1 MEIALALAITIAVLA
16 FIIVIILAVI
26 LYHQMLLINEVNK
39 RLLLMTKESIEK
51 ERLTMEELQ
60 DMIHVNMDQ
69 GPVPPV
75 VKEGEEPGALGDAP
89 FDPHEYEENL
99 Q

>member
-1 MEIALALAITIAVLA
+1 MAIALTLAITIAVLS
-16 FIIVIILAVI
+16 FIIVIILAVTI
-26 LYHQMLLINEVNK
+26 YHQMLLINEVNK

-60 DMIHVNMDQ
+60 DMIHANMDQ
-69 GPVPPV
+69 GSATLVA
-75 VKEGEEPGALGDAP
+75 KEGEELGALGDAP

-99 Q
+99 

>member
-1 MEIALALAITIAVLA
+1 MAIALTLAITIAVLS
-16 FIIVIILAVI
+16 FIIVIILAVTI
-26 LYHQMLLINEVNK
+26 YHQMLLINEVNK

-60 DMIHVNMDQ
+60 DMIHANMDQ
-69 GPVPPV
+69 GSATLVA
-75 VKEGEEPGALGDAP
+75 KEDGELGALGDAP

-99 Q
+99 

>member
-1 MEIALALAITIAVLA
+1 MAIALALAITIAALS
-16 FIIVIILAVI
+16 FIIVIVLAVTI
-26 LYHQMLLINEVNK
+26 YHQMLLINEVNK

-60 DMIHVNMDQ
+60 DMIHANMDQ
-69 GPVPPV
+69 GSATFVA
-75 VKEGEEPGALGDAP
+75 KEGEELGALGDAP

-99 Q
+99 